1 MTSRAPYAPLRGDS
15 PRGLSVREPNA
26 LHHHE
31 KRDPHSGMHEI
42 VQVVIAI
49 KIIHVVAVVVS
60 PIFRPRVEEDKGIAA
75 VNKALLA
82 SRDPHRADG
91 EGVAS
96 TKLLSKPVVRDA
108 YALASGPLV
117 SLATFRCGP
126 HLIPRALIFASL
138 LLPAFFR
145 RFGLI
150 LARGAG
156 LIAAG
161 LGSSLRPS
169 LRLPGFSL
177 PRLLLPW
184 RSVFVLSWFLS
195 VYQRGTRDQE
205 AENDKIQTATSSH
218 KHLQELC
225 Y

>member
-1 MTSRAPYAPLRGDS
+1 
-15 PRGLSVREPNA
+15 VREPNA

-42 VQVVIAI
+42 VQVIIAI
-49 KIIHVVAVVVS
+49 KIIYVAVVVVA
-60 PIFRPRVEEDKGIAA
+60 PIFRPGIEKNKGVAA

-82 SRDPHRADG
+82 SGDPGWADG
-91 EGVAS
+91 ESVAS
-96 TKLLSKPVVRDA
+96 TKLLSKPVVGDVR
-108 YALASGPLV
+108 ALTGGPLM

-138 LLPAFFR
+138 LLPVFFR

-150 LARGAG
+150 LARGVG

-184 RSVFVLSWFLS
+184 RSISVLSWFLS

-205 AENDKIQTATSSH
+205 AENDKIQTAASSH

>member
-1 MTSRAPYAPLRGDS
+1 
-15 PRGLSVREPNA
+15 VREPNA

-42 VQVVIAI
+42 VQVIIAI

-60 PIFRPRVEEDKGIAA
+60 PIFRPRVEKDEGVAA

-82 SRDPHRADG
+82 SGDPHRADG

-96 TKLLSKPVVRDA
+96 TKLLSKPVVGDVR
-108 YALASGPLV
+108 ALASGPLV

-138 LLPAFFR
+138 LLPVFFR

-150 LARGAG
+150 LARGVG

-205 AENDKIQTATSSH
+205 AENDKIQTAASSH